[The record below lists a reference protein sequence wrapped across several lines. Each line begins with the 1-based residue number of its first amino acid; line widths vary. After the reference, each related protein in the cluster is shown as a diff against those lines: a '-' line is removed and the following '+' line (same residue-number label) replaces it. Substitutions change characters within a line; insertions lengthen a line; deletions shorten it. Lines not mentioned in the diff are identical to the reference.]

1 MSRLPEHL
9 LLLAPSAN
17 RVYAEA
23 APRLVAAEVTA
34 LCPGLE
40 VPETRV
46 AGVDYLALSGPV
58 DPAAV
63 GRASAAL
70 ALFATEG
77 DLLRPVPLP
86 RTDLFPDDL
95 VSIQKYAGK
104 TNEHLTRL
112 VLNLTLA
119 AVSRPGPWTVLD
131 PMCGRG
137 TTLLTA
143 WTLGHDAAGV
153 ERDEA
158 AIEQLRGFLTTY
170 LKRARLRH
178 QVRMDRVRRDGIV
191 LGKRLDVTASV
202 SRELSLSVMPGDA
215 AESRQLWGKRTCDA
229 FVTDAP
235 YGVVHGAHAG
245 GTRRRSPADLLAAA
259 LPGWA
264 EQLRSGGA
272 LGIAWNTL
280 GLPRDDLA
288 ELVSGVGLVPRLEA
302 PYDALAHRV
311 DSSIVRDVLVATK
324 P

>member
-1 MSRLPEHL
+1 MSRQEHL

-23 APRLVAAEVTA
+23 APRLVAAEVAA
-34 LCPGLE
+34 LCPELTAA
-40 VPETRV
+40 ETRV
-46 AGVDYLALSGPV
+46 ADVDYLALSGPI
-58 DPAAV
+58 DFTAL
-63 GRASAAL
+63 GRSSAAL
-70 ALFATEG
+70 ALFRREG
-77 DLLRPVPLP
+77 SLLEPVPLP
-86 RTDLFPDDL
+86 RTDVFPDDL

-104 TNEHLTRL
+104 TNEQFTRL
-112 VLNLTLA
+112 LVNLTLA
-119 AVSRPGPWTVLD
+119 AVARPGPWTVLD

-158 AIEQLRGFLTTY
+158 AVEQLRAFLTTY
-170 LKRARLRH
+170 LKRRKVSHR
-178 QVRMDRVRRDGIV
+178 VRSDRVRRDGVV

-202 SRELSLSVMPGDA
+202 SRELSMSVLPGDA
-215 AESRQLWGKRTCDA
+215 AESRQLWGKRTFDA
-229 FVTDAP
+229 IVTDAP

-245 GTRRRSPADLLAAA
+245 GDRKRSPADLLAAA

-264 EQLRSGGA
+264 DQLRSGGA

-280 GLPRDDLA
+280 GLPR
-288 ELVSGVGLVPRLEA
+288 EGLVDLVASIGLTPLTEA
-302 PYDALAHRV
+302 PYDGLAHRV